1 MDDFPSGRSPASAPQ
16 AGLNRALAGYY
27 MATLGFVVLDFGLGI
42 NVRLSFLDQYDGW
55 RILYYLVC
63 LACLFIVLVKP
74 ALTVAVTAVESLVTM
89 VALILSTATRVM
101 IPGAEGG
108 VPGVEEL
115 INFLVSGFAAHL
127 SWTRSMTTLFGRP

>member
-1 MDDFPSGRSPASAPQ
+1 MTDKGT
-16 AGLNRALAGYY
+16 GLNRALGGYY
-27 MATLGFVVLDFGLGI
+27 LATAGFVLLDFGLGI

-63 LACLFIVLVKP
+63 FLCLAVIIVKP

-89 VALILSTATRVM
+89 VALILSTAVRVM
-101 IPGAEGG
+101 VPDSPGS
-108 VPGVEEL
+108 PLGVEEL
-115 INFLVSGFAAHL
+115 INFLISGFAAHL